1 MSAPRSISPWWGL
14 LLVLPVG
21 LLIGRFVGNMD
32 VPVPTPGDAGRN
44 VAPASGATMR
54 EAGRPARGNDTNPAL
69 DPASPTYD
77 GPAAGAQAGAQE
89 MKPPEAQPSGDGI
102 RWRTLQE
109 AADEAKRTGKPIL
122 FDFNADWCGPC
133 QRMKQ
138 QVFQVPGR
146 ARAIEQAVIPVSM
159 VDRAKEQG
167 ENPPDIADLQQK
179 FSVRAFPT
187 LIVINPATGQF
198 VRTEGFGGP
207 DDTQQWILEAAASMH
222 N

>member
-1 MSAPRSISPWWGL
+1 MSAPRTISPWWGL
-14 LLVLPVG
+14 LLLLPVG
-21 LLIGRFVGNMD
+21 LLIGRLVGNMD
-32 VPVPTPGDAGRN
+32 VPVPTPHDNGRN
-44 VAPASGATMR
+44 AAPASGATMH
-54 EAGRPARGNDTNPAL
+54 EAGRPATRGDAEATI
-69 DPASPTYD
+69 DPISGVGDSPVPGEAPGTQE
-77 GPAAGAQAGAQE
+77 AQ
-89 MKPPEAQPSGDGI
+89 KPEAQPSGDGI